1 MPMNIKIF
9 LILIVITVSY
19 FSCKNKDN
27 KSPEVNFKKDQFI
40 EVKAYDK
47 ALLKGVWAEN
57 TNDNAFFYIEND
69 SIYYVEHQDSPLAID
84 LIDNQLVIYF
94 EGFVAKNDILKL
106 TTDSLIYEVDH
117 EVIKL
122 YNRKH

>member
-1 MPMNIKIF
+1 MSIKTF
-9 LILIVITVSY
+9 LILLVIIISC
-19 FSCKNKDN
+19 FSCKNEDN
-27 KSPEVNFKKDQFI
+27 KSPKVNFKKDQLI

-57 TNDNAFFYIEND
+57 KDDNAIFYIEND

-94 EGFVAKNDILKL
+94 EDFVAKNDILKL

-117 EVIKL
+117 EIIKL

>member
-1 MPMNIKIF
+1 MNVKTF
-9 LILIVITVSY
+9 FILTVITFSY
-19 FSCKNKDN
+19 LSCKNKKN
-27 KSPEVNFKKDQFI
+27 KSSEVIKANKLI
-40 EVKAYDK
+40 SLKAYDK

-57 TNDNAFFYIEND
+57 KDENAFFYIEND

-117 EVIKL
+117 KIIKL

>member
-1 MPMNIKIF
+1 MNVKTF
-9 LILIVITVSY
+9 FILIVITFSY
-19 FSCKNKDN
+19 LSCKNKKN
-27 KSPEVNFKKDQFI
+27 KSSEVNFKKDQFI

-47 ALLKGVWAEN
+47 ALLKGIWAEN
-57 TNDNAFFYIEND
+57 KDENAVFYIEND

-117 EVIKL
+117 EIIKL